1 MAIAI
6 DVLRATSSMVI
17 ALAEG
22 AESIIPVS
30 NLEEARKLKAENPNL
45 LLAGE
50 RESLKPP
57 DFDLGNSPYDF
68 KGIHGKEIIMTT
80 SNGTKLIE
88 LLKESKQLYIA
99 SFLNVK
105 SVANEVATAGYD
117 KVGIGCAGNR
127 ESVALEDVL
136 CAGALVE
143 NLISVTE
150 NADLTDAAKLAL
162 DEYITHGK
170 DLERVLSTIAS
181 HGKTLMRKGFVKDV
195 VLCAKINMFSVVP
208 AYIKGKIV
216 RNDT

>member
-1 MAIAI
+1 
-6 DVLRATSSMVI
+6 MVV

-30 NLEEARKLKAENPNL
+30 NLEAENPNL

-68 KGIHGKEIIMTT
+68 KGMHGKEIIMTT

-105 SVANEVATAGYD
+105 SIANEIATAGYD

-143 NLISVTE
+143 N
-150 NADLTDAAKLAL
+150 LAL